1 MEPNSEKLNSFQ
13 VKIKLLEIENQQLL
27 STLETKNKEIELKSL
42 IGNDFNS
49 NLTQNPDDNI
59 VNLKFSWI
67 KSENASISKGLN
79 IAKKVSGVQK
89 WNCSC
94 FGDKSLIKGKINKWK
109 LQLSRMTGGDGFIF
123 GIIPKGTNINEID
136 NWKRGYA
143 TCSCNFA
150 KHNLGEWTEFL
161 KLQAKEG
168 NIIEIIA
175 DLDRGELSFSING
188 KIQDYFVIIL
198 LKILNMY
205 LLLIFT
211 KKRVK

>member
-1 MEPNSEKLNSFQ
+1 MEPNKEKLISFQ

-27 STLETKNKEIELKSL
+27 STLETKNKEIEQLKSLIKSL

-49 NLTQNPDDNI
+49 NLTPNPDDNI

-94 FGDKSLIKGKINKWK
+94 FGDKSLIKGKINKWN
-109 LQLSRMTGGDGFIF
+109 LQLSRMTGDGFVF
-123 GIIPKGTNINEID
+123 GIIPKGTDINEID

-143 TCSCNFA
+143 T
-150 KHNLGEWTEFL
+150 
-161 KLQAKEG
+161 
-168 NIIEIIA
+168 
-175 DLDRGELSFSING
+175 
-188 KIQDYFVIIL
+188 
-198 LKILNMY
+198 
-205 LLLIFT
+205 LLL
-211 KKRVK
+211 